1 MSAPKPSTRAVG
13 LRALGAGLLCLG
25 VALALHLSGFLAPAL
40 VILGVLGTGLG
51 ATLAVWGDGYQ
62 QLDRQQ
68 KLLAAGVSVM
78 ALALLAAVVGHA
90 LGAG

>member
-1 MSAPKPSTRAVG
+1 MSAPKPSTRVLG
-13 LRALGAGLLCLG
+13 LRALAAGLLCLG

-62 QLDRQQ
+62 KLDGQQ
-68 KLLAAGVSVM
+68 KLLAAGISVM
-78 ALALLAAVVGHA
+78 ALALLGAALLRA
-90 LGAG
+90 LRMG